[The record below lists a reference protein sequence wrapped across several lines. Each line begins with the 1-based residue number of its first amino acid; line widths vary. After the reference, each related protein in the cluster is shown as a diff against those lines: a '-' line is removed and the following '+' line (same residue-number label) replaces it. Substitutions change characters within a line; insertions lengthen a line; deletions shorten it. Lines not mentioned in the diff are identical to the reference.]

1 MVGVEAAAVEDT
13 DDKVT
18 DKVEGF
24 EMDGLHDKVRMDK
37 KDLAELDLELVE
49 VDLEDFAGFGWR
61 KVHHF
66 DLSVKLFLLCFLVLL
81 GRRRRLRRLQLFFG
95 GRL

>member
-1 MVGVEAAAVEDT
+1 MVAAAAVEDT
-13 DDKVT
+13 DDKVI

-24 EMDGLHDKVRMDK
+24 EMDGLHDKVMMDK

-49 VDLEDFAGFGWR
+49 VDLGDFAGFGWR
-61 KVHHF
+61 KVLHF
-66 DLSVKLFLLCFLVLL
+66 DLNVKLFLLYFRVLL
-81 GRRRRLRRLQLFFG
+81 GIRRRLRQLPQFFG